1 MKNKLKIRRDDV
13 VIVIAGKERGRT
25 GKVVRVLPEDRR
37 VVIEGVALQKRHVKA
52 QGDQDGRV
60 IEKERALDISN
71 VALYDVESKRR
82 IKVGFRTLDDGTKVR
97 VDRKTGARLDKAEG

>member
-25 GKVVRVLPEDRR
+25 GKVVRVIPGDRR
-37 VVIEGVALQKRHVKA
+37 VVVEGVALQKRHVKA
-52 QGDQDGRV
+52 QGDQDGRM

-71 VALYDVESKRR
+71 VALYDVESSRR
-82 IKVGFRTLDDGTKVR
+82 IKVGFQTLADGTKVR